1 MSVENRVF
9 SRLFKEDK
17 TELSI
22 AKVELSVIDDIDS
35 KTSKAVQASLQ
46 GSKLAQQAI
55 AAYNSAADLYAEAD
69 SLASRAIPQ
78 AKELGAKQ
86 LIKDLQSKS
95 KGIGSNLKRA
105 NKSASSIKSSI

>member
-46 GSKLAQQAI
+46 GSTQRLT
-55 AAYNSAADLYAEAD
+55 L
-69 SLASRAIPQ
+69 
-78 AKELGAKQ
+78 
-86 LIKDLQSKS
+86 
-95 KGIGSNLKRA
+95 
-105 NKSASSIKSSI
+105 